1 MASIERRLKRL
12 GACLARAQGEGK
24 GHPTPAG
31 NKRRAHRHA
40 LDGLRPELHHKVIIP
55 LAHVSGETSA

>member
-1 MASIERRLKRL
+1 VVAGGEHRAALEAPW
-12 GACLARAQGEGK
+12 GADLARPQGEGK

-40 LDGLRPELHHKVIIP
+40 LDGV
-55 LAHVSGETSA
+55 